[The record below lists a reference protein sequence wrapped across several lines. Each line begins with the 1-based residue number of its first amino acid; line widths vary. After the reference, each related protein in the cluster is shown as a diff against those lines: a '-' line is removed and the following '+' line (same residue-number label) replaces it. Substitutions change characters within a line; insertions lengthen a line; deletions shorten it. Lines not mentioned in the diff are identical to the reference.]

1 MELTSVQQTAGRRAP
16 AGAPRQSLGSAS
28 GTARSHSVSCS
39 WPAAASLKSAALAP
53 IAAFATKP
61 ATRMYVDVPNHR
73 TRRLREPSP

>member
-1 MELTSVQQTAGRRAP
+1 MELTSVQQTAGRQAP

-39 WPAAASLKSAALAP
+39 WPAAP